1 MNKETLEQNYRAVTA
16 NIQQACKRSG
26 RSPDEVGVIAV
37 TKYVGIETTEAVLD
51 LGVGHIGESRAQ
63 EAVPKWEA
71 LGNRGTW
78 HFIGHLQ
85 RNKVKDVVGRFTY
98 IHSLD
103 RFSLAQEISKRA
115 AQKEVTVRAL
125 LQVNVAGEESKFGL
139 SPEEVVDFS
148 REVAALPHLTVA
160 GLMTMAPHVPNSEE
174 VRPIFRELR
183 ALRDKLDTYRG
194 ASEKQL
200 ELSMGMSNDYE
211 VAVEEGATMVRV
223 GSSLV
228 GRER

>member
-139 SPEEVVDFS
+139 SPDEVVEFS